1 MRSIEIGSLPRGP
14 RNAITDVKGVRVGN
28 ATIDHDDT
36 HTGVTVVVPC
46 EGNAYARKPVAAAH
60 VLNGFGKTCG
70 LVQVQELGCI
80 ETPIALTN
88 TLCVGRVADALVTHA
103 LREAQRDG
111 LPLPT
116 TINPVVGETND
127 GRIND
132 IRNRSIG
139 EGDVLSAIDSA
150 NADFARGAVGAGRG
164 TVCFGLK
171 GGIGSS
177 SRLVGIDLATYTVG
191 VLVQSNFGR
200 MPDLVVCREPVGQR
214 IAPELAATDG
224 PERGSVMVVVATD
237 APLSSRQLGRVIRR
251 STAGLV
257 RCGSYMGH
265 GSGDVIVGFTTANSM
280 PDSPVGVPRSLSVL
294 PETALDGL
302 FRACAE
308 ATEEAVL
315 DSMLCAEPMRGLD
328 GTVYHSLAEFL

>member
-1 MRSIEIGSLPRGP
+1 M
-14 RNAITDVKGVRVGN
+14 
-28 ATIDHDDT
+28 
-36 HTGVTVVVPC
+36 
-46 EGNAYARKPVAAAH
+46 
-60 VLNGFGKTCG
+60 
-70 LVQVQELGCI
+70 
-80 ETPIALTN
+80 
-88 TLCVGRVADALVTHA
+88 
-103 LREAQRDG
+103 
-111 LPLPT
+111 
-116 TINPVVGETND
+116 
-127 GRIND
+127 
-132 IRNRSIG
+132 
-139 EGDVLSAIDSA
+139 
-150 NADFARGAVGAGRG
+150 
-164 TVCFGLK
+164 
-171 GGIGSS
+171 
-177 SRLVGIDLATYTVG
+177 
-191 VLVQSNFGR
+191 
-200 MPDLVVCREPVGQR
+200 GQR

-265 GSGDVIVGFTTANSM
+265 GSGDVIIGFTTANSM